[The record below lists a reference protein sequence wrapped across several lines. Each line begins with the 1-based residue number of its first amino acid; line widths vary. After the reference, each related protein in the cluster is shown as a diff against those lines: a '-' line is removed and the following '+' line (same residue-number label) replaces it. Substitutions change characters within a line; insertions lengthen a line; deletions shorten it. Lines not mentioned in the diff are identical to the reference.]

1 MTRLAIADTP
11 GKLFVIDEREL
22 RRNTPSWTVE
32 TFKVL
37 RSEYGP
43 MAPLGLIIGQDSLLT
58 LPQWHRSQ
66 ELFELCHIL
75 VCARPGYQYGIA
87 GYKNNN
93 WMEYRFTDDPSA
105 LNYQPAGLVY
115 CAETPELAIS
125 ASDIRGRVHAILPY
139 YDLLTHSYINKLLT
153 GNRAAVVVIDPRD
166 SGILALVSNPSF
178 NPNLFVEGISSN
190 DYQNLLNDHNYPLI
204 NRVTQGLY
212 PPASTVK
219 PYIAVSALT
228 VGVINEYFSIFDPG
242 WWQLPGS
249 GKRYR
254 DWKHYGHGKLNII
267 KAIEESA
274 DTLFYQVAYD
284 MGIDLLAEW
293 MMKFGY
299 GHYTGIDITEEHT
312 GIMPTR
318 NWKMKRFHEPW
329 YPGDTIVVGIGQGY
343 WTATPLQILK
353 ALVTLINN
361 GSVYKPH
368 LLLGTREQDDNIIS
382 YHQYEET
389 NIGDPYSG
397 FWEIA
402 KDGMYGVANHPN
414 GTARHYFANTP
425 YKTAAKSG
433 TAQVYSLKA
442 NEKYNVHKINERLRD
457 HKWMTAFA
465 PYDNPTVCVVVLL
478 ENGGIGPSAGNIC
491 TRRCPFCNVAHGRPL
506 IPDIHEPEKL
516 AETITNMGLR
526 YVVITSV
533 NRDDLYDGG
542 AQHFVDC
549 IRAIRAKNS
558 ATRIEVL
565 VPDFRGHMK
574 TALEILNTSP
584 PDVFNHNIENVPRLY
599 RHIRPGADYHRSLK
613 LLKKFKEYNPSLPT
627 KSGLMMGL
635 GETREEIIEV
645 MRDLRQH
652 NVTMLTLGQYLQPS
666 SNHLPV
672 QRYITPQEFNE
683 MKLESLAMGF
693 TYAACGPFVRSSY
706 HADLQN
712 KGIEVK

>member
-1 MTRLAIADTP
+1 MKKTNEPLRNSSAELALFMRRVTISFTIILLLISILIAHLYQLQVISFENYRNRSNQNSTKIIPILPSRGKIFDRHGTP
-11 GKLFVIDEREL
+11 IAFNRTIYQLELVVEKVNNLKKTLDALRPLVDLTDQDIANFNKKLQNAQKLTSIPLKLDLTDVQQAHFAVNKFRFPGVEIKKYQHRYYPYCSTFTHVIGYVSKINANNLAKLE
-22 RRNTPSWTVE
+22 
-32 TFKVL
+32 KQ
-37 RSEYGP
+37 
-43 MAPLGLIIGQDSLLT
+43 GLISNYAATNEIGQLGIERYYENKLHGSIGYNKVEVNNRGHIIRNLYHQLPESGKDIYLT
-58 LPQWHRSQ
+58 
-66 ELFELCHIL
+66 I
-75 VCARPGYQYGIA
+75 
-87 GYKNNN
+87 
-93 WMEYRFTDDPSA
+93 D
-105 LNYQPAGLVY
+105 LNLQQ
-115 CAETPELAIS
+115 
-125 ASDIRGRVHAILPY
+125 
-139 YDLLTHSYINKLLT
+139 YINKLLT

-478 ENGGIGPSAGNIC
+478 ENGGIGPSAG
-491 TRRCPFCNVAHGRPL
+491 
-506 IPDIHEPEKL
+506 
-516 AETITNMGLR
+516 TITRNILD
-526 YVVITSV
+526 YILLS
-533 NRDDLYDGG
+533 NK
-542 AQHFVDC
+542 
-549 IRAIRAKNS
+549 KN
-558 ATRIEVL
+558 A
-565 VPDFRGHMK
+565 
-574 TALEILNTSP
+574 
-584 PDVFNHNIENVPRLY
+584 
-599 RHIRPGADYHRSLK
+599 
-613 LLKKFKEYNPSLPT
+613 
-627 KSGLMMGL
+627 
-635 GETREEIIEV
+635 
-645 MRDLRQH
+645 
-652 NVTMLTLGQYLQPS
+652 
-666 SNHLPV
+666 
-672 QRYITPQEFNE
+672 
-683 MKLESLAMGF
+683 
-693 TYAACGPFVRSSY
+693 
-706 HADLQN
+706 
-712 KGIEVK
+712 